1 MNELFSCACPPEL
14 IFQRTRVGIK
24 LLFTQIRQL
33 DALVRPQ
40 HALYPIDEYSTV
52 RVSRVAS
59 ESTPGMLTF
68 ISGSMIL

>member
-1 MNELFSCACPPEL
+1 MEL
-14 IFQRTRVGIK
+14 IFNVGGWA
-24 LLFTQIRQL
+24 LNFSCTQIRQL

-40 HALYPIDEYSTV
+40 HALYPIDEYFTV

-68 ISGSMIL
+68 ISGSMIS